1 MPIRELLRGE
11 PLVYTPDDV
20 AIIVQAFEQILRVKR
35 LNDRSDPIVRLVAE
49 LTIEVARGGERD
61 PLRLTETV
69 LSRMLL

>member
-35 LNDRSDPIVRLVAE
+35 LNDRTDPIVRLVAE